1 MNSFSLDSVMLLARS
16 RSVPPFQPRKLS
28 TGVCLAMA
36 LLGGS
41 LSLPAQAE
49 TPAASQVAPSI
60 PAGSLEQALSTFA
73 ERAGITLSY
82 SPELVRGLSSPGLQG
97 GESLENG
104 LAKLLGGSGLVAQ
117 KTDSGYV
124 VLPAPSDSSYQLAPT
139 SVDARAERSAFDP
152 ADGYFASNASTATK
166 TDRSILETAQSISVV
181 TAEQIADRKVDRVED
196 AVAYSAGVRVGSS
209 GLDPR
214 FDQINIRGFETTMS
228 ADFLDGLRQPYNGW
242 LSIFGAEAYTLERIE
257 VLKGPASVLYGQISP
272 GGMVN
277 RVSKRPSLLAK
288 NEVEIQGGN
297 NDHRQGQFDVGGQL
311 DEDGDVL
318 FRTVGVYRD
327 AEYDIEQL
335 NNDVRLLAPSLSWQI
350 DPDTSLTLLAQ
361 YQERETAASPM
372 LYQDGDHLT
381 DFWQGDEY
389 FDKLEQRQ
397 WTFGYEFEHIFND
410 TFTLQQNL
418 RYGQIDTTNQYLQ
431 PDGTITNGVMD
442 RYAVGVYED
451 MDSVSSDTRLV
462 SRFATGALQHTL
474 LTGWDYSW
482 YDGSVQYAWG
492 PAPSIDMNAPD
503 YHQPVSKPSDLL
515 ADQDNLTQRSG
526 IYLQDQVELDRWRL
540 SAGLRRD
547 WVHARSNDKL
557 YGADSKTN
565 DSATTYQLG
574 ALYLFDNGLAP
585 YASYA
590 ESFLPQSG
598 TNADGPLKPTEGQQY
613 EIGLKYQ
620 PPGSS
625 AMFTASLY
633 HLTQQNVSTRDPYD
647 PLNTVQTGEQVSK
660 GLELEAVA
668 DLSERLHLTAS
679 YSYNAPEI
687 TKSNDGDEG
696 NDPKDVPRHL
706 ASLWL
711 DYQLPFGL
719 GFGAGARYT
728 GSVYGDDANTT
739 KSEDYTLFDAGV
751 HYDFGGDMDG
761 VRLAVN
767 ARNLTDKQ
775 YINCQDG
782 YCYRGEARSVV
793 TSLSYRW

>member
-1 MNSFSLDSVMLLARS
+1 MRSASSAPLPFRPRSLPVAI
-16 RSVPPFQPRKLS
+16 
-28 TGVCLAMA
+28 CLALTLNA
-36 LLGGS
+36 GLV
-41 LSLPAQAE
+41 SLPAYAAE
-49 TPAASQVAPSI
+49 PAPAAAAPSI
-60 PAGSLEQALSTFA
+60 PAGPLGQALSTFA

-82 SPELVRGLSSPGLQG
+82 SPEQVRDLRSPGLAG
-97 GESLENG
+97 GGSLEDG
-104 LAKLLGGSGLVAQ
+104 LAALLAGSGLVAH
-117 KTDSGYV
+117 KTPTGYV
-124 VLPAPSDSSYQLAPT
+124 VLPSESGSSLQLEDTDIEA
-139 SVDARAERSAFDP
+139 SAERSAFEP
-152 ADGYFASNASTATK
+152 ANGYFASNASTATK
-166 TDRSILETAQSISVV
+166 TDRPILETAQAISVV
-181 TAEQIADRKVDRVED
+181 TAEQIADRNVDRVQD

-214 FDQINIRGFETTMS
+214 FDTISVRGFDTTMS

-242 LSIFGAEAYTLERIE
+242 LSIYGTEAYTLERIE

-288 NEVEIQGGN
+288 NQVEIQGGN
-297 NDHRQGQFDVGGQL
+297 NDHRQGQFDVGGKL
-311 DEDGDVL
+311 SEDGSVL

-327 AEYDIEQL
+327 AENYIEQL

-418 RYGQIDTTNQYLQ
+418 RYGQLDTTNQYLQ
-431 PDGTITNGVMD
+431 PDGTITDGVMD

-451 MDSVSSDTRLV
+451 MDSVTSDTRLV
-462 SRFATGALQHTL
+462 SRFATGELQHTL
-474 LTGWDYSW
+474 LSGWDYTWFDS
-482 YDGSVQYAWG
+482 SVLYAMG
-492 PAPSIDMNAPD
+492 PAPSIDMSAPD
-503 YHQPVSKPSDLL
+503 YHQPVSKPSTALS
-515 ADQDNLTQRSG
+515 DQDSLTQRSG
-526 IYLQDQVELDRWRL
+526 LYLQDQIDLDRWRL
-540 SAGLRRD
+540 SVGVRRD
-547 WVHARSNDKL
+547 WVHVRSNDNL
-557 YGADSKTN
+557 YGADSKTS

-598 TNADGPLKPTEGQQY
+598 SNAGGPLKPTKGKQY
-613 EIGLKYQ
+613 EVGLKYQ
-620 PPGSS
+620 PPGTS
-625 AMFTASLY
+625 ALFTASLY
-633 HLTQQNVSTRDPYD
+633 HLTQQNVTTRDPVD
-647 PLNTVQTGEQVSK
+647 PLNTVQTGEQVSR

-679 YSYNAPEI
+679 YSYNDPEI

-711 DYQLPFGL
+711 DYNLPLGL

-728 GSVYGDDANTT
+728 GSVYGDDANSM
-739 KSEDYTLFDAGV
+739 KNEDYTLFDAGV
-751 HYDFGGDMDG
+751 HYDFAGGLDG

-793 TSLSYRW
+793 TSLSYSW

>member
-1 MNSFSLDSVMLLARS
+1 MS
-16 RSVPPFQPRKLS
+16 RASTQSRLTLS
-28 TGVCLAMA
+28 ASALCLAIA
-36 LLGGS
+36 ATSAPPLYAAPLASAQLQS
-41 LSLPAQAE
+41 LQ
-49 TPAASQVAPSI
+49 I
-60 PAGSLEQALSTFA
+60 PAGNLATSLSAFA
-73 ERAGITLSY
+73 QRSGITLSY
-82 SPELVRGLSSPGLQG
+82 APELVQGLRSPGLDGAVSVEAALNELLAGTGLIARQG
-97 GESLENG
+97 S
-104 LAKLLGGSGLVAQ
+104 A
-117 KTDSGYV
+117 GYV
-124 VLPAPSDSSYQLAPT
+124 ILATADDSSYELAPLT
-139 SVDARAERSAFDP
+139 VEGQAMQQSGVAPAEGYHATVSRS
-152 ADGYFASNASTATK
+152 ATK
-166 TDRSILETAQSISVV
+166 TDTPILEIAQSISVV

-196 AVAYSAGVRVGSS
+196 AVAYTAGVRIGSS

-214 FDQINIRGFETTMS
+214 FDQINVRGFETTMS

-242 LSIFGAEAYTLERIE
+242 LSIYGVEAYTLERIE

-277 RVSKRPSLLAK
+277 RVSKRPSLEAS

-297 NDHRQGQFDVGGQL
+297 NQHRQGQFDVGGQL
-311 DEDGDVL
+311 DANGNVL
-318 FRTVGVYRD
+318 LRTIGVYRD

-350 DPDTSLTLLAQ
+350 SPDTNLTVLAQ

-397 WTFGYEFEHIFND
+397 WTLGYEFEHAFND

-462 SRFATGALQHTL
+462 SRFATGELQHTL

-482 YDGSVQYAWG
+482 FDGSVQYASG

-503 YHQPVSKPSDLL
+503 YHQPVSKPSSLL

-526 IYLQDQVELDRWRL
+526 IYLQDQVRLDRWRL
-540 SAGLRRD
+540 SFGLRRD
-547 WVHARSNDKL
+547 WVHTRTSDNL
-557 YGADSKTN
+557 YGADGKTS

-574 ALYLFDNGLAP
+574 ALYLFDSGLAP

-590 ESFLPQSG
+590 ESFMPQSG
-598 TNADGPLKPTEGQQY
+598 SNADGPLKPTEGKQY
-613 EIGLKYQ
+613 EVGLKYQ

-625 AMFTASLY
+625 AMLTASLY

-668 DLSERLHLTAS
+668 DLSERLHMTAS
-679 YSYNAPEI
+679 YSYNDPEI

-696 NDPKDVPRHL
+696 NDPKDVPHHL

-728 GSVYGDDANTT
+728 GSVYGNDANTT
-739 KSEDYTLFDAGV
+739 KSEDYTLFDASV
-751 HYDFGGDMDG
+751 HHDFSGDMDG

-767 ARNLTDKQ
+767 ARNLSDKQ

-782 YCYRGEARSVV
+782 YCYRGEGRSLIGSV
-793 TSLSYRW
+793 SYRW

>member
-1 MNSFSLDSVMLLARS
+1 MDTPMRPANSLPLHL
-16 RSVPPFQPRKLS
+16 QPRALPAAI
-28 TGVCLAMA
+28 CLALA
-36 LLGGS
+36 LAGS
-41 LSLPAQAE
+41 LASLPARAE
-49 TPAASQVAPSI
+49 SAAASQEAPSI
-60 PAGSLEQALSTFA
+60 AGGPLEQVLSAFA

-82 SPELVRGLSSPGLQG
+82 SPEMVRGLSSPGLSG
-97 GESLENG
+97 GGSLEQG
-104 LAKLLGGSGLVAQ
+104 LQTLLDGSGLVAR
-117 KTDSGYV
+117 KTPSGYV
-124 VLPAPSDSSYQLAPT
+124 VLRADSDASYQLEPT
-139 SVDARAERSAFDP
+139 DIDGTAEQSAFAP
-152 ADGYFASNASTATK
+152 VPGYFASNASSATK

-181 TAEQIADRKVDRVED
+181 TAEQIADRKIDRVED
-196 AVAYSAGVRVGSS
+196 AVAYSAGVRIGSA

-242 LSIFGAEAYTLERIE
+242 LSIYGVEAYTLERIE

-277 RVSKRPSLLAK
+277 RVSKRPSLQAK
-288 NEVEIQGGN
+288 NQVEIQGGSD
-297 NDHRQGQFDVGGQL
+297 DHRQGQFDVGGQL

-327 AEYDIEQL
+327 AQYDIEQL

-350 DPDTSLTLLAQ
+350 DPATSLTLLAQ

-372 LYQDGDHLT
+372 LYQDGDNLT

-389 FDKLEQRQ
+389 YDKLEQRQ
-397 WTFGYEFEHIFND
+397 WTVGYEFEHAFND
-410 TFTLQQNL
+410 TFSLQQNL

-431 PDGTITNGVMD
+431 PDGTITDGVMD

-451 MDSVSSDTRLV
+451 MESVSSDTRLV
-462 SRFATGALQHTL
+462 SRFATGELRHTL
-474 LTGWDYSW
+474 LSGWDYSW
-482 YDGSVQYAWG
+482 FDSSVLYAMGS
-492 PAPSIDMNAPD
+492 APSIDMNAPD
-503 YHQPVSKPSDLL
+503 YHQPVGRPTTEL
-515 ADQDNLTQRSG
+515 ANLDSLTQRSG
-526 IYLQDQVELDRWRL
+526 LYLNDQIELDRWRL
-540 SAGLRRD
+540 SAGVRRD
-547 WVHARSNDKL
+547 WAHSRSNGNSFGTDTN
-557 YGADSKTN
+557 SKTN

-598 TNADGPLKPTEGQQY
+598 SNAEGPLKPTEGRQY
-613 EIGLKYQ
+613 EVGLKYQ

-633 HLTQQNVSTRDPYD
+633 HLTQQNVVTRDPVD
-647 PLNTVQTGEQVSK
+647 PLASVQTGEQVSR

-668 DLSERLHLTAS
+668 DLSQRLHLTAS
-679 YSYNAPEI
+679 YSYNDPEV
-687 TKSNDGDEG
+687 TQSNDGNEG
-696 NDPKDVPRHL
+696 KDPKDVPRHL
-706 ASLWL
+706 AALWL
-711 DYQLPFGL
+711 DYNLPFGL

-728 GSVYGDDANTT
+728 GSVYGNDMNTV

-751 HYDFGGDMDG
+751 HYDFAGDLDG

-782 YCYRGEARSVV
+782 YCYRGEARSLV
-793 TSLSYRW
+793 TSLSYNW